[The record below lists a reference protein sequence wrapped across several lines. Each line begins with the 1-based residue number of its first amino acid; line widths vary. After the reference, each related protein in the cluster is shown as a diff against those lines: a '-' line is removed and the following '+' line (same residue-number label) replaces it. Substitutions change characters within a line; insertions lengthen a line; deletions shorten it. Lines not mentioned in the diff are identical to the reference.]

1 MRDDYLD
8 IPFSR
13 PYRLTDNSLD
23 KIRVSLAKTI
33 NCRVEEI
40 NVHYDKE
47 KGYYFYGPYDICV
60 ADLLIEGSEYRGVS
74 IYGGIVADLKV
85 QLEDERRRTAEEA
98 RKRIRQEQREA
109 KERARKEERNRKVRF
124 VLQKYVVPGVAIT
137 TLGIGA
143 LVGIGAIHEAV
154 TKEPTAIVQQE
165 QDLNTVANA
174 NDLILF
180 AWSNY
185 AMSELSDIAAES
197 QYDQVGTMAENM
209 RIDYFT
215 PIMSSYYSYVEE
227 GMLDLPIELT
237 GEAIKTSHN
246 SFRNNAYLFDEELQD
261 RGFGKCSFRNSPFA
275 NAIVVDS
282 YGQVVTG
289 TENGLFGEVYDSKG
303 ELITLESEMG
313 YTIYVRAQDIVGQEY
328 GTSNYPQDAIMY
340 NGVAYVSSSHL
351 YDYEAP
357 SMGSK

>member
-1 MRDDYLD
+1 MQRFL
-8 IPFSR
+8 
-13 PYRLTDNSLD
+13 LTI
-23 KIRVSLAKTI
+23 K
-33 NCRVEEI
+33 
-40 NVHYDKE
+40 YD
-47 KGYYFYGPYDICV
+47 GTALCGWQVQPN
-60 ADLLIEGSEYRGVS
+60 GVS
-74 IYGGIVADLKV
+74 V
-85 QLEDERRRTAEEA
+85 Q
-98 RKRIRQEQREA
+98 
-109 KERARKEERNRKVRF
+109 F
-124 VLQKYVVPGVAIT
+124 VIQN
-137 TLGIGA
+137 A
-143 LVGIGAIHEAV
+143 L
-154 TKEPTAIVQQE
+154 
-165 QDLNTVANA
+165 
-174 NDLILF
+174 
-180 AWSNY
+180 
-185 AMSELSDIAAES
+185 
-197 QYDQVGTMAENM
+197 
-209 RIDYFT
+209 
-215 PIMSSYYSYVEE
+215 
-227 GMLDLPIELT
+227 IELT

-275 NAIVVDS
+275 NAIVVDA